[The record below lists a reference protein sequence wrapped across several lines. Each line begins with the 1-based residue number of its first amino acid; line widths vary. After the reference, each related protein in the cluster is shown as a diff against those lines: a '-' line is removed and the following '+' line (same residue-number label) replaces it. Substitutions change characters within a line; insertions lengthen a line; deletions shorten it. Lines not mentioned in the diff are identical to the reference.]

1 MTAFWTTEDLP
12 TAEQMSYW
20 ADVLCQ
26 AFTPLSPSRSRDHI
40 DRSSIPSG
48 LPGWVRSAPIGGGN
62 AAEIAS
68 CTQRIEHGHRE
79 VARTADDVVF
89 VNLQLDGHCVT
100 TQDARQCIVSRGE
113 FAVVDSTRPYRLEF
127 VEPEGKRSLWRVL
140 SFRLPRTQLADLTT
154 PDRSTTARN
163 FAGGSGSARLLS
175 SLMLETWRTDTSL
188 VSTERQMISAAHVDL
203 LRAVLGGAAEREM
216 HQDRD
221 TDHLLR
227 IAAIRYIETHLP
239 FGRVSATET
248 AQHLGISIRT
258 LHAIFERSGTTFG
271 ALVRRHRLEACR
283 RDLADIRNDCSVAAI
298 AAMWGFADS
307 AHLAKAFRSQ
317 FGCSPGDYRKSQHP
331 DPAAADARRPQQFQD

>member
-1 MTAFWTTEDLP
+1 MTD
-12 TAEQMSYW
+12 QMSFW

-40 DRSSIPSG
+40 ERSSIPSG
-48 LPGWVRSAPIGGGN
+48 LSGWVRSAPVGGGN

-79 VARTADDVVF
+79 VARTSEDVVF

-100 TQDARQCIVSRGE
+100 TQDDRQCTVSRGE

-127 VEPEGKRSLWRVL
+127 VEPEEKGSLWRVL
-140 SFRLPRTQLADLTT
+140 SFRLPHAQLADLTN
-154 PDRSTTARN
+154 PDISTTARN
-163 FAGGSGSARLLS
+163 FTGTSGSARLLS
-175 SLMLETWRTDTSL
+175 SLMLETWRTDSSL
-188 VSTERQMISAAHVDL
+188 VSIERQMISAAHVDL

-216 HQDRD
+216 RQSRD

-239 FGRVSATET
+239 FGRVSATAT
-248 AQHLGISIRT
+248 AHHLGVSVRT
-258 LHAIFERSGTTFG
+258 VHALFERSGTTFG
-271 ALVRRHRLEACR
+271 ALVRQHRLEACR
-283 RDLADIRNDCSVAAI
+283 RDLADTRNDCSVAAI

-317 FGCSPGDYRKSQHP
+317 FGCSPSDYRKSQQP
-331 DPAAADARRPQQFQD
+331 DLADAYARRPQQLQD